1 MTANILKLLP
11 DEEVRILHNYIRG
24 VTDVSLEEVYD
35 TLRVPT
41 EIEITR
47 NEVAVAQILL
57 NPIQDNLPNWGF
69 TNDDGDLEVG
79 RLSKPRLPD
88 ARLNFNPQHVC
99 TINWADSGPGFS
111 WPEAY
116 YITYLPSFNCH
127 VVTASRDSKDAYGCT
142 DHAIGFIEGAIE
154 SIQAAKQIIIKSWVS
169 QRNTFDQERWAYLF
183 NEGLIDNAT
192 ANAWA
197 DEVWSEEVFDDV
209 DAEESVHE

>member
-11 DEEVRILHNYIRG
+11 DEEVRILHTYIKG
-24 VTDVSLEEVYD
+24 VTDLSLEKVYD

-57 NPIQDNLPNWGF
+57 SPIQEGLPNWGYVD
-69 TNDDGDLEVG
+69 DDGSEIIS
-79 RLSKPRLPD
+79 RLPQHRLPD
-88 ARLNFNPQHVC
+88 ARLNFNPQHIC

-127 VVTASRDSKDAYGCT
+127 VVTASRDGTDAYGCT
-142 DHAIGFIEGAIE
+142 DHAIGFIEGASGSVE
-154 SIQAAKQIIIKSWVS
+154 VAKQVIINSWIN
-169 QRNTFDQERWAYLF
+169 QRNTYDQERWAYLF
-183 NEGLIDNAT
+183 NEGLIDNST

-197 DEVWSEEVFDDV
+197 DEVWSEAVLDED
-209 DAEESVHE
+209 EESEDE